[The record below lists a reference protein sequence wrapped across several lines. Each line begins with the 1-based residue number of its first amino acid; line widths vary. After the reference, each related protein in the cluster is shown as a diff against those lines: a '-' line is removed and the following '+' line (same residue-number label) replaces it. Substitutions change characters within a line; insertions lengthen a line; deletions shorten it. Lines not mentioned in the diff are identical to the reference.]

1 MIPSDWSSRE
11 HDGGWC
17 QLTGGMGGFGDGCK
31 FSSFT
36 RFFCAI
42 VAGVSTLVNSSTRL
56 PFFIVSALALF
67 CRGITLGEDPSPT
80 KADDKLIPGHSS
92 NGEAF
97 NEGPRQAAVLMEGT
111 GNVSFPVTTGNPQAQ
126 KFFTQG
132 VGQLHG
138 FWYFEAER
146 SFRQVA
152 ALDAGCAMAYWG
164 MAMANIN
171 SPKRAADFMKLATA
185 KKGTASHREQLW
197 IDAYAKF
204 YADTKEDENA
214 RRNALVRSLEDLTY
228 EFPDDLEAKAFLVFH
243 LWDNKQHGIAIP
255 SRLAVDALARQVLA
269 ANPMHPIHHYL
280 IHLWN
285 GADGDKRAIAAA
297 AHCGQSAPAIAHMWH
312 MSGHTFSNLHR
323 YTDAAWQQ
331 EASARVDHSYMTA
344 ARIMPEQI
352 HNYAHNNDWLVKNLD
367 YVGRVH
373 DAIALAKNMI
383 ELPRLGP
390 GQANAYDMGRERLLN
405 TLVTYELWDDL
416 IALHDTMYLAP
427 SENPVIETK
436 RLTAFGIAYFKRG
449 DTTHGE
455 ETLAALQEV
464 LKKAQGER
472 IAAADAAETKAQ
484 ADKKSDDA
492 IARAMADALRGFN
505 YRISTAKAAIAEVQ
519 LYRALSDGNLEE
531 VKAQLDKARDIPAER
546 KARILLTLGDE
557 AGAVKTAREASNAD
571 PAQVQ
576 PMANLANL
584 LWQSKQPD
592 AARETFQ
599 KLRKLSA
606 NLDIEMPIFDR
617 LAPIVADLKLPAD
630 WRVPAVAANDV
641 GVRPDIKTLG
651 PFRWHPY
658 PAPTWN
664 LADQH
669 QQFQSL
675 ADYRGKPVLV
685 VFYLGSGCARCIEQ
699 LNLLAPLTQDFTAA
713 GISIVAVSRDSP
725 DGLQRTFEKSKEG
738 NGFPFPILSDLSL
751 DTFKAYRAYD
761 DFEHMPLHG
770 AFLIDGNGQV
780 RWQNISYQP
789 FREGQWLLGEAKR
802 LLSIPAP
809 NETKTAAN

>member
-1 MIPSDWSSRE
+1 MTPLI
-11 HDGGWC
+11 
-17 QLTGGMGGFGDGCK
+17 
-31 FSSFT
+31 
-36 RFFCAI
+36 
-42 VAGVSTLVNSSTRL
+42 RL
-56 PFFIVSALALF
+56 PLLITCSLVLL
-67 CRGITLGEDPSPT
+67 CRGNALSEDASPA

-111 GNVSFPVTTGNPQAQ
+111 GNVSFPVTTGNPLAQ

-152 ALDAGCAMAYWG
+152 ALDPECAIAYWG

-171 SPKRAADFMKLATA
+171 NPKRAADFMKLAVA
-185 KKGTASHREQLW
+185 KKDKASRREQVW
-197 IDAYAKF
+197 IEAFSKF
-204 YADTKEDENA
+204 FVDSKADENA
-214 RRNALVRSLEDLTY
+214 RRSALVHSLEDLIY
-228 EFPDDLEAKAFLVFH
+228 EFPDDLEAKAFLVVQ
-243 LWDNKQHGIAIP
+243 LWDNKQHGLALP

-269 ANPMHPIHHYL
+269 VNPMHPIHHYL

-323 YTDAAWQQ
+323 YADAAWQQ
-331 EASARVDHSYMTA
+331 EASARVDHAYMAA

-373 DAIALAKNMI
+373 DAIDLAKNMI

-390 GQANAYDMGRERLLN
+390 NQGNAYDMGRERLLS

-427 SENPVIETK
+427 AENPVNETK

-455 ETLAALQEV
+455 ETLTALQTV
-464 LKKAQGER
+464 LKKAREER
-472 IAAADAAETKAQ
+472 VTAADAAEAKAQ
-484 ADKKSDDA
+484 ADKKSDDE
-492 IARAMADALRGFN
+492 IARAMANAMRGFT
-505 YRISTAKAAIAEVQ
+505 YRISTAEAAIAEVQ
-519 LYRALSDGNLEE
+519 LYRALSDGKLDAA
-531 VKAQLDKARDIPAER
+531 KPLLDKARDIPAER
-546 KARILLTLGDE
+546 KARILFTLGDE
-557 AGAVKTAREASNAD
+557 TGAVKVAREASDAD

-576 PMANLANL
+576 PLANLANL

-592 AARETFQ
+592 AARETFE
-599 KLRKLSA
+599 KLHKLSA
-606 NLDIEMPIFDR
+606 NIDLDMPIFDR
-617 LAPIVADLKLPAD
+617 LAPIIADLKLPTD
-630 WRVPAVAANDV
+630 WRAPTVVASDV

-658 PAPTWN
+658 PAPAWS

-669 QQFQSL
+669 EQFQTL
-675 ADYRGKPVLV
+675 AGYHGKPVLV

-699 LNLLAPLTQDFTAA
+699 LNILAPLTHDFTAA

-725 DGLQRTFEKSKEG
+725 DGLQRTFEKSKEA
-738 NGFPFPILSDLSL
+738 NGFPFPILSDVSL
-751 DTFKAYRAYD
+751 DTFKSYRAYD

-770 AFLIDGNGQV
+770 AFLIDGQGQV

-789 FREGQWLLGEAKR
+789 FREAQWLLAEAKR
-802 LLSIPAP
+802 LLSVPTQA
-809 NETKTAAN
+809 EAKTVSN